1 MNRLPGLP
9 WLCIGVL
16 AGMLQ
21 PAAAQNSP
29 LPRTSSV
36 AVASRKTPLAA
47 ATLEAA
53 TIKGAEVDPDDDTSS
68 KHDPIR
74 PDEIHHPIL
83 WHDPGAIAS
92 LDLLH
97 GQGGSAGEPQPPF
110 TFLGEDHDESSPKF
124 DVRDAHGRKWRG
136 KFGLE
141 VNAEIAVSRLLWAVG
156 YFVEDDYYL
165 ATATVPSIHMSRG
178 KKYVHGDQLTAAR
191 FARRPDGEKKIAI
204 WKWKSNPFL
213 GTREFNGLRVMI
225 ALVNSWDLKDD
236 NNSVYSD
243 KKNDRQLFLVS
254 DTGSSFGRTGLHFV
268 NSLSKNNLPAYEKSK
283 FITHTTT
290 DSVDFAAPA
299 PSLSL
304 LLETLGFGIKQYI
317 RRENMLWIGRHIP
330 RQDARWIGSLLG
342 QLSHRQ
348 IEDAFRAGGYSP
360 DEVDGF
366 TRVIEGRIRQLNAL

>member
-1 MNRLPGLP
+1 MNRLRGFLP
-9 WLCIGVL
+9 LLCACLLLAVL
-16 AGMLQ
+16 PPARAQ
-21 PAAAQNSP
+21 QAPAA
-29 LPRTSSV
+29 RTSAS
-36 AVASRKTPLAA
+36 AQEASSAGSSRKSDNS
-47 ATLEAA
+47 
-53 TIKGAEVDPDDDTSS
+53 GNDDGS
-68 KHDPIR
+68 KHDALR
-74 PDEIHHPIL
+74 SDEIHNPTL
-83 WHDPGAIAS
+83 WHNPGNIAS

-97 GQGGSAGEPQPPF
+97 GQGGTAGEPQPPF
-110 TFLGEDHDESSPKF
+110 TFLDEDHSESSPKF

-165 ATATVPSIHMSRG
+165 ATATVPGIHMRRG
-178 KKYVHGDQLTAAR
+178 KQFVHGDRIAAAR
-191 FARRPDGEKKIAI
+191 FASKPDGEKKIAI

-283 FITHTTT
+283 FITHTTA

-299 PSLSL
+299 PSFSL
-304 LLETLGFGIKQYI
+304 LLETLGFGMKQYI
-317 RRENMLWIGRHIP
+317 RRQNMLWIGRHIP
-330 RQDARWIGSLLG
+330 RQDARWIGSLLV
-342 QLSHRQ
+342 QLSHQQ

-360 DEVDGF
+360 NQVQGF
-366 TRVIEGRIRQLNAL
+366 TRVVEGRIRQLNAL

>member
-1 MNRLPGLP
+1 
-9 WLCIGVL
+9 
-16 AGMLQ
+16 MLQ
-21 PAAAQNSP
+21 PAKAQDPSLPQISSAA
-29 LPRTSSV
+29 V
-36 AVASRKTPLAA
+36 VTPLAA
-47 ATLEAA
+47 ATLQPAANKSAEA
-53 TIKGAEVDPDDDTSS
+53 DSDDDTSS

-74 PDEIHHPIL
+74 PDEIHHAIL
-83 WHDPGAIAS
+83 WHDPGDIS
-92 LDLLH
+92 TLDLLH
-97 GQGGSAGEPQPPF
+97 GQGGTQDEPQPPF
-110 TFLGEDHDESSPKF
+110 TFLGEDHSESSPKF
-124 DVRDAHGRKWRG
+124 DVRDAHDRKWRG

-165 ATATVPSIHMSRG
+165 ATATVPGIHMSRG
-178 KKYVHGDQLTAAR
+178 KKYVHGDQIAAAR
-191 FARRPDGEKKIAI
+191 LARKPDGEKKIAI

-268 NSLSKNNLPAYEKSK
+268 SSFSKNNLPAYEKSR
-283 FITHTTT
+283 FITHTTADT
-290 DSVDFAAPA
+290 VDFAAPA

-304 LLETLGFGIKQYI
+304 LLETLGFGIKQFI
-317 RRENMLWIGRHIP
+317 RRQNMLWIGRHIP
-330 RQDARWIGSLLG
+330 RQDARWIGSLLA

-360 DEVDGF
+360 DEIEGF
-366 TRVIEGRIRQLNAL
+366 TRVVEIRIHQLNAL